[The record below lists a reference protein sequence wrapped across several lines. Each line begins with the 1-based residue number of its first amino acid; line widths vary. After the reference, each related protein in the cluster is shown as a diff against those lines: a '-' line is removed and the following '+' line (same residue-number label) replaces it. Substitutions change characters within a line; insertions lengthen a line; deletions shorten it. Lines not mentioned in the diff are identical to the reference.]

1 MRAWKKSTL
10 VCVFVYFG
18 QGLQSLGVILLER
31 WLLDGTEAF
40 SRKALPC
47 SCYSRYFFPFFSSP
61 FSSLLLIF
69 VSKTQITWKAFVQR
83 AAHVRAGYDGVFLVS
98 LLLLTAY
105 GISPIPLPLVVF
117 NIRWHREKCDKLWSG
132 IISWG
137 IIILQGICWRW
148 DHASQN
154 GSYVFFV
161 QNSEILKWSC
171 YLCS

>member
-1 MRAWKKSTL
+1 MRAWKKSAL

-31 WLLDGTEAF
+31 WLLDGTERLQPKSTSMFLLLQISLSLFFLLF
-40 SRKALPC
+40 S
-47 SCYSRYFFPFFSSP
+47 

-69 VSKTQITWKAFVQR
+69 VPKMQITWKAFVQR

-117 NIRWHREKCDKLWSG
+117 NIRWHREKCDKLRSG

-137 IIILQGICWRW
+137 IIIL
-148 DHASQN
+148 
-154 GSYVFFV
+154 
-161 QNSEILKWSC
+161 
-171 YLCS
+171 